1 MSALSSSW
9 PGKSN
14 VPKRP
19 QAASSSFLTVIT
31 TNIHSPIISPLAD
44 EHGTYFTGEI
54 KARTSSASPSPPPQM
69 SRCQSNSAYCLL
81 SSLGVRSTGWRLSS
95 PSFSLPLGPSLCFIF
110 NLSFVYRLH
119 HMNCAQVFLILKP
132 NKTRK
137 KLTISSNYHHISHF
151 LFIAKFLEKSNIC
164 SLSPLHYLT
173 SISTHLNLAS
183 TCPTPPKRRSKLSPS
198 LVWQRLLVTQFNIL
212 SSLFPYPDVI
222 RIINEPGERPHS
234 PDPLSAGDDSWVKA
248 KLTRWGFQES
258 SLKRAN
264 QARRHTSSPYPF
276 LTPPFS
282 FLPWMWQSFISH
294 LLTMGNLEDGN

>member
-44 EHGTYFTGEI
+44 EHGTYFTGKI

-69 SRCQSNSAYCLL
+69 SRCQSNSTYCLL

-137 KLTISSNYHHISHF
+137 KLTISSDYHHISHF

-198 LVWQRLLVTQFNIL
+198 LVWQRLLVT
-212 SSLFPYPDVI
+212 
-222 RIINEPGERPHS
+222 HS
-234 PDPLSAGDDSWVKA
+234 I
-248 KLTRWGFQES
+248 
-258 SLKRAN
+258 
-264 QARRHTSSPYPF
+264 
-276 LTPPFS
+276 S
-282 FLPWMWQSFISH
+282 FLPYF
-294 LLTMGNLEDGN
+294 LTLMLSGSSMNQVKDHIHQTPFQLEMIHEWKQNSLDGVSRKVL